1 VSAGPSARAGSP
13 IVVLVT
19 DPRYEHARTEAIVR
33 EAAAVLGG
41 ESVLVQLRDKQAT
54 SESLLAQAR
63 ALRLVT
69 RAVGAHLVVNG
80 SLAIA
85 RQSAA
90 DGVHLPGRHS
100 ASDLALACAGA
111 REFLGPHSIVTVAAH
126 DDEDVRSA
134 ALAGASAALVSPI
147 FEVPEKGA
155 PRGVAALTSARAV
168 ADAAPQQP
176 PLALLA
182 LGGVT
187 GSNAAACIDCGAD
200 GVAAIR
206 ALYEDGGELL
216 RALAA
221 LAVTGRSA
229 RRPGP

>member
-1 VSAGPSARAGSP
+1 VSTGPSERAGSP

-19 DPRYEHARTEAIVR
+19 DPRYDRARTEAVLR
-33 EAAAVLGG
+33 EAAALLGG
-41 ESVLVQLRDKQAT
+41 DSVFVQVRDKEAT

-63 ALRLVT
+63 ALRNVT

-90 DGVHLPGRHS
+90 DGVHLPGRHT
-100 ASDLALACAGA
+100 ASDLASACASA
-111 REFLGPHSIVTVAAH
+111 REWLGPRAIVTVAAH
-126 DDEDVRSA
+126 DDEDIHVA

-147 FEVPEKGA
+147 FDVPGKGA
-155 PRGVAALTSARAV
+155 SRGVAALTSARAV
-168 ADAAPQQP
+168 ADAARQQS

-187 GSNAAACIDCGAD
+187 GSNAAACIGAGAD

-206 ALYEDGGELL
+206 ALYDDGGELL

-221 LAVTGRSA
+221 LAVTGRSP